1 MKKETYI
8 IGGMSCAACSASVQK
23 VVSRLDGV
31 LFCEVNLITEKMEV
45 EYEEEKLSFEDF
57 KRVVTK
63 AGFEITP
70 FKTEEKAQ
78 PKENEEKPQ
87 SKAPSLI
94 AAAILSALLL
104 YVSMGQMLFEN
115 LPTLPFFDIAKNP
128 FGYALTQLLL
138 AMPVIFI
145 GRKFFLSGI
154 PSLLRGHPDM
164 DSLVAIGSGASL
176 IYSIVMTYLIG
187 KLPHAHHH
195 LYYESAAVVITLV
208 MVGKHFETQSRRK
221 TADAIKKLVSLSPD
235 TALVVRDGKPIEIP
249 TSQIAVG
256 DVLLVRSGKVIAL
269 DGVVTEGES
278 SVDESMLT
286 GESIPVEKRV
296 GDSVTGGSINQN
308 GSLYVRVTRIGKDT
322 TLAKIIRFVEEAQS
336 RKAPISKTADKVAG
350 IFVPA
355 VMVIAVIAAVVWFIA
370 GKEISFVLRIF
381 TSVLVIACPCA
392 LGLATPTAVMV
403 GTGMGAASGI
413 LIRNGE
419 ALETTHKTAVAV
431 FDKTGTVTV
440 GRPQVTDVLT
450 DNEHALL
457 TSALSVEA
465 ASSHPLA
472 RAVCEYAES
481 KGIKPLGINDFKE
494 IGGKG
499 TEAIVGGKSVIV
511 GNAVFMSE
519 NGVLIEAIH
528 DKTAQLENKGCS
540 LIFVAENGKLLG
552 AFGIA
557 DELKASSREAF
568 DRLHAMN
575 IKTVL
580 LSGDNKR
587 CADYV
592 GKLLGADEVFSEVL
606 PEQKAQIIRTLREK
620 YGNVLMV
627 GDGIN
632 DAPALAEADVGC
644 AIGAGSDIAISSADI
659 VLMKNDVCDV
669 ARAIRLSRLTLR
681 TIKQNLFWAFCYNAV
696 CIPVAAGALFLPFG
710 LLLDPMIAGL
720 AMSLSSFC
728 VVTNALLLRS
738 KRI

>member
-31 LFCEVNLITEKMEV
+31 SFCEVNLITEKMEV
-45 EYEEEKLSFEDF
+45 EYDEEKLSFDDF

-78 PKENEEKPQ
+78 LKENEENVQ

-208 MVGKHFETQSRRK
+208 MVGKHFEAQSRRK

-308 GSLYVRVTRIGKDT
+308 GSLYVRVTRIGEDT

-370 GKEISFVLRIF
+370 GKELSFVLRIF

-450 DNEHALL
+450 DEELSLL
-457 TSALSVEA
+457 AAALSVEA
-465 ASSHPLA
+465 SSSHPLA

-481 KGIKPLGINDFKE
+481 KGTKPLSINGFKE
-494 IGGKG
+494 TGGKG
-499 TEAIVGGKSVIV
+499 TEAIVEGKNVIV

-519 NGVLIEAIH
+519 NGVSLDSLR
-528 DKTAQLENKGCS
+528 DKTAQLEDKGCS
-540 LIFVAENGKLLG
+540 IIFVAENGKLLG

-587 CADYV
+587 GAEYV

-606 PEQKAQIIRTLREK
+606 PEQKAQIIRSLREK

-681 TIKQNLFWAFCYNAV
+681 TIKQNLFWAFCYNAI
-696 CIPVAAGALFLPFG
+696 CIPVAAGALFFPFG